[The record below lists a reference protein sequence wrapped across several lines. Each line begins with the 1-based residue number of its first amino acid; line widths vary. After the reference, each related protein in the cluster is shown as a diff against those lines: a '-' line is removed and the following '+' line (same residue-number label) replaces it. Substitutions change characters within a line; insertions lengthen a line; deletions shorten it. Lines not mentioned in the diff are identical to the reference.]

1 MQVIPLQFVATL
13 TNSVLSCESTI
24 SSPTTYTYNTDEKGF
39 QLGVHNRAKVI
50 VRHRRR
56 PLIEKMDGSREWI
69 TVVESNSMLP
79 PMVIYKGRF
88 TEVDQNVKF
97 AHSAKGY
104 YMADKLAN
112 EWLQAFDI
120 ATKEHAQGDTSPL
133 DWSTLRFRY
142 FLVMV

>member
-56 PLIEKMDGSREWI
+56 LTIEKMGSSYEWI
-69 TVVESNSMLP
+69 TVMECTCADNSMLP
-79 PMVIYKGRF
+79 PMVIYKGKGLYRGWF
-88 TEVDQNVKF
+88 TEIDDQNTKF
-97 AHSAKGY
+97 AHSTKGY
-104 YMADKLAN
+104 MTDSLAI
-112 EWLQAFDI
+112 EWL
-120 ATKEHAQGDTSPL
+120 
-133 DWSTLRFRY
+133 
-142 FLVMV
+142 